1 MTWMLKM
8 QLLICWSAGQWR
20 SERLCVLCRLLA
32 ALQSQQLCLIRTMPP
47 RNEPP
52 SNACAGP
59 GTCTGRHAGAD
70 SARDAETW
78 PDVVCKPKP
87 GLLKAFWM
95 ARGSCKDVNLTYD
108 KNSCISWSCDW
119 LKPTAGWVFIDTV
132 KFLQVFEMMTCNDE
146 MIVEDVHSFSLALG
160 DHGKTSS

>member
-1 MTWMLKM
+1 MLKM
-8 QLLICWSAGQWR
+8 QLLIWWSAGQRR
-20 SERLCVLCRLLA
+20 SERLCVLCHLLA
-32 ALQSQQLCLIRTMPP
+32 ALQSQQCLIRKMPP

-59 GTCTGRHAGAD
+59 GTCTGRLAGAD

-95 ARGSCKDVNLTYD
+95 AWGSYKDVHLTYD
-108 KNSCISWSCDW
+108 KHSCISWSCDW
-119 LKPTAGWVFIDTV
+119 LKLTASWVFIDTV

-146 MIVEDVHSFSLALG
+146 MIVEDVHSFF
-160 DHGKTSS
+160 

>member
-1 MTWMLKM
+1 MLKM
-8 QLLICWSAGQWR
+8 QLLIWWSAGQWR

-32 ALQSQQLCLIRTMPP
+32 ALQSQQCLIRKMPP

-52 SNACAGP
+52 SNTCAGP
-59 GTCTGRHAGAD
+59 GTCTGRLAGAD

-95 ARGSCKDVNLTYD
+95 AWGSYKDVHLTYD
-108 KNSCISWSCDW
+108 KHSCISWSCDW
-119 LKPTAGWVFIDTV
+119 LKLTARWVFIDTV

-146 MIVEDVHSFSLALG
+146 MIVEDVHSFF
-160 DHGKTSS
+160 